1 MASKKGKGTIQGQEA
16 AQPSSSGLMLKLHE
30 AREFFEQSKAEMK
43 KVVWPSRK
51 ETVATSVAVVVFTV
65 VASLFLGLV
74 DFGLTKLLSVI
85 L

>member
-1 MASKKGKGTIQGQEA
+1 
-16 AQPSSSGLMLKLHE
+16 
-30 AREFFEQSKAEMK
+30 MK

-51 ETVATSVAVVVFTV
+51 ETISTSVAVLIFTV
-65 VASLFLGLV
+65 VASVFLGLV